1 MCCTQGCR
9 NGQLRWLLIA
19 IPVYEICRALND
31 DTISYGFYTFWGSFV
46 IAFGSLIHWLITRAY
61 LKVAQSAKE
70 DLEQVKEG
78 KDLRMKQFSTWLRK
92 MDILALIYL
101 GVNAIQYYEAV
112 KDSDV
117 GDVNLDKGLK
127 AASEFNTF
135 LLQSVFM
142 AIWGFSLFDLYKQ
155 IKKSDRITPEKGVF
169 IVHGVLLILYL
180 TFDLAIIVTTM
191 FSANYCS
198 RQSSDHYCGT
208 S

>member
-9 NGQLRWLLIA
+9 NCQLCWLLIA
-19 IPVYEICRALND
+19 ILFYELNRTGND
-31 DTISYGFYTFWGSFV
+31 IEINDVGLYTCVGGLV
-46 IAFGSLIHWLITRAY
+46 IFFGSMVHWLITRAY

-70 DLEQVKEG
+70 DFEQAREG
-78 KDLRMKQFSTWLRK
+78 KGLLWLYK
-92 MDILALIYL
+92 MDIVALIYTS
-101 GVNAIQYYEAV
+101 VNAFEYIT
-112 KDSDV
+112 SV
-117 GDVNLDKGLK
+117 GIANSLESINQELK
-127 AASEFNTF
+127 SASELNTF